1 MAGIFYYDTL
11 IVLQYNISTV
21 QNFPNKYCIKDDKSN
36 CGLIAV
42 SLVENKIFWAQFST
56 FEDVRRSYF

>member
-21 QNFPNKYCIKDDKSN
+21 QNFPNKYCIKDDKSSN

-42 SLVENKIFWAQFST
+42 SLVEIKFSGPN
-56 FEDVRRSYF
+56 FLLLKM